1 MRYEKKTEE
10 EQAKD
15 IQQIALYRR
24 IDRESYFEELQLTN
38 KLRGVITY
46 EQVNEADRFFS
57 GERYDELK
65 VSPVEGNFDLKHLC
79 KIHEYLFQDIYYFA
93 GQLRD
98 VDMEIDSITRFTSAR
113 RLGEKGEKI
122 FGQLRKDNYF
132 KGLDKGQFVKKMA
145 NFMTE
150 LNKLHPF
157 REANDFLCLSY
168 VKMSVMN

>member
-1 MRYEKKTEE
+1 MS
-10 EQAKD
+10 A
-15 IQQIALYRR
+15 
-24 IDRESYFEELQLTN
+24 
-38 KLRGVITY
+38 
-46 EQVNEADRFFS
+46 
-57 GERYDELK
+57 
-65 VSPVEGNFDLKHLC
+65 
-79 KIHEYLFQDIYYFA
+79 QDIYYFA

-98 VDMEIDSITRFTSAR
+98 VDMEIDSITRFTPAR
-113 RLGEKGEKI
+113 RLGEEGEEI